1 MSSPRRLFR
10 NPTPRERGFTM
21 PAEWARH
28 EGTWLAWP
36 HDPTTWP
43 GCLEEAEQAIC
54 ALAVAVSS
62 GERVHL
68 LVADREAEQRAA
80 WSLNA
85 HEANRVVLHRISTAD
100 AWIRDYGPLVVG
112 RGRGAKRERLAL
124 DFRFNA
130 WGGKYDELLV
140 DDGIPQ
146 RLKRIHG
153 LPTERTRFVLE
164 GGSID
169 VNGRGTLLT
178 TEQCLLGKNRNPQ
191 FTREEIELHL
201 REWLGVHHILWLG
214 RGIEGDD
221 TDGHVDDIARFV
233 GPSTVVCAVSDDP
246 HGDDREVLED
256 NRRRLEAM
264 CDETGTPLTVLPLPM
279 PEALWNMKDERV
291 PASYANFYIANRV
304 VCVPTFDDP
313 NDAKALRLLRRCFP
327 KRQVVPIDCSELV
340 VGMGALHCVS
350 QQLPA

>member
-1 MSSPRRLFR
+1 
-10 NPTPRERGFTM
+10 M

-28 EGTWLAWP
+28 EGTWLSWP
-36 HDPTTWP
+36 HDETTWP

-54 ALAVAVSS
+54 ALAVAVSR

-68 LVADREAEQRAA
+68 LVSDHESEQRAA
-80 WSLNA
+80 WCLNA

-100 AWIRDYGPLVVG
+100 AWIRDYGPIVVA
-112 RGRGAKRERLAL
+112 RGRGARRERIAL
-124 DFRFNA
+124 DFQFNA
-130 WGGKYDELLV
+130 WGGKYEELLV
-140 DDGIPQ
+140 DDGIPR

-169 VNGRGTLLT
+169 VNGRGSLLT

-191 FTREEIELHL
+191 FTKEEIELHL

-246 HGDDREVLED
+246 YGEDHEVLED
-256 NRRRLEAM
+256 NRRRLESM
-264 CDETGTPLTVLPLPM
+264 CDESGTPLTVVPLQM
-279 PEALWNMKDERV
+279 PEALWNADDERV

-313 NDAKALRLLRRCFP
+313 ADAKALRVLRRCFP
-327 KRQVVPIDCSELV
+327 KRQIVPIDCSALV
-340 VGMGALHCVS
+340 VGMGALHCTS